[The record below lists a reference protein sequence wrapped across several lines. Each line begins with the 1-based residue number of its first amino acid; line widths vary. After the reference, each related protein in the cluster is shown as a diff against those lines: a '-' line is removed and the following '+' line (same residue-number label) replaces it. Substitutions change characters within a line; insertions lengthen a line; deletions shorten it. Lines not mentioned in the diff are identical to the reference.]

1 MAIDAAKKLLDVNR
15 LRRDFPILQ
24 QKVHGKPLAF
34 LDNGASSQ
42 KPTVVIDAISDYYRH
57 SHANIHRAVY
67 QLSQQATDA
76 YEGAREKARAFLG
89 AESSKE
95 ILFVRGCTEGINLV
109 ASSFGRK
116 YLQAGDEVLI
126 TGMEHHSNIVPWQ
139 MICQEKNAILKV
151 VPITDEGEIEIDTFR
166 SMLTDRTK
174 FVSLV
179 HVSNSLGTVNPV
191 EEVIRLSHER
201 DIPVLLDGAQAVPHM
216 EVDVQALDCDFY
228 TFSGHKIFGP
238 TGIGILYGKEK
249 WLDEMPPYQGG
260 GDMIKSVTFERT
272 TYNELPHKFEAGTPN
287 IAGAIGLGVALEY
300 VRNIGLDKIA
310 AYEQELLDYATDR
323 LLGVEGL
330 RIIGTSKEKA
340 SLISFILEGVHPHDI
355 GQFLDYEGI
364 AVRTGHH
371 CTEPVMRRFEIPAT
385 TRASFAFYNTRE
397 EVDRLAAA
405 LEKVRDIFAPK

>member
-1 MAIDAAKKLLDVNR
+1 MNR